1 MKLLFYSLTKGSG
14 IFIMT
19 VIMMMTG
26 LPLGE
31 CFGANEKVQL
41 FQVRYEKNSK
51 QIFNSGMQCRS
62 EHISSKSKDIYS
74 TSS

>member
-1 MKLLFYSLTKGSG
+1 
-14 IFIMT
+14 
-19 VIMMMTG
+19 MTG

-31 CFGANEKVQL
+31 CFGGNEKVQL

-51 QIFNSGMQCRS
+51 QIFHLGVQCRS
-62 EHISSKSKDIYS
+62 EHIFSKSKDIYS

>member
-1 MKLLFYSLTKGSG
+1 
-14 IFIMT
+14 
-19 VIMMMTG
+19 MTG

-51 QIFNSGMQCRS
+51 QIFNSGVQCRS
-62 EHISSKSKDIYS
+62 EHIFSKSKDIYS